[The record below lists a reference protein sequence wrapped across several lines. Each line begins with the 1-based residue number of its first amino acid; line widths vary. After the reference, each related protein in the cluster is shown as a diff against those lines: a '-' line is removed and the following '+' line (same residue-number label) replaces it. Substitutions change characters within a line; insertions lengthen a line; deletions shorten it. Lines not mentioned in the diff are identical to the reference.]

1 MIRYPGSPDCEGA
14 PETILWESKRLLA
27 LINSYL
33 DVLRLDAGAKPLRAD
48 AVELNGTVRQVF
60 TYCALYE
67 AATEVALVEHAAA
80 VG

>member
-1 MIRYPGSPDCEGA
+1 MRVHPRPSS
-14 PETILWESKRLLA
+14 WESKRLLA

-60 TYCALYE
+60 DILRPLAT
-67 AATEVALVEHAAA
+67 AANMQLAQANDDGHLCNRRC
-80 VG
+80 